1 MDASQKDYRLAAVVF
16 ADIHGFSRML
26 QSSEKNALELLEFHN
41 RLIFDFAKKHGGSV
55 IKTMGDAVLIEFK
68 NTANA
73 VKCSVAIQD
82 TLFDYNTDRS
92 ADGRLLVHVS
102 CLLSRS
108 CQAA

>member
-1 MDASQKDYRLAAVVF
+1 MAAVVF